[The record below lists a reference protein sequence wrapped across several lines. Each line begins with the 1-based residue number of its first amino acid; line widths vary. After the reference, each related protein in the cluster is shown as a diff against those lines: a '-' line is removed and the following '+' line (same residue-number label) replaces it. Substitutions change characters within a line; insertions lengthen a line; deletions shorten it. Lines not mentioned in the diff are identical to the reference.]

1 MHIFKYIEKA
11 ISNNCFVCMCLVVI
25 HRSFWYCGRWI
36 DCMIRREVSIACF
49 YSAGYFF
56 FQILLYNSVY
66 EQTQYKQIFSIKL
79 HFVYTCILFMFLKV
93 LRFRVTIDFI
103 YRALYISSWRFPEC
117 VPINSGYRHHYQI
130 STLFQKLYVHL
141 LLVNIAF
148 RLNMYLCEMIG
159 KCAIL
164 IYQKCKFSQKNFIL
178 WKKHDSV

>member
-1 MHIFKYIEKA
+1 MILRSLNRLHDKK
-11 ISNNCFVCMCLVVI
+11 
-25 HRSFWYCGRWI
+25 RSFDCMFLFRWI
-36 DCMIRREVSIACF
+36 
-49 YSAGYFF
+49 FF
-56 FQILLYNSVY
+56 FLILLYNSVY

-164 IYQKCKFSQKNFIL
+164 IYQKCKFSQKFCFV
-178 WKKHDSV
+178 KKT